1 MADPAAVLPA
11 GTRVYL
17 PDVGTDDDDTF
28 VAAAVRLRA
37 IGAEPV
43 PHLAARRL
51 PSPAAFETRV
61 ARLAAEAG
69 VTDMLVLAGGL
80 PQAAGP
86 YSDSLQLLDTGV
98 LDRHGICR
106 IAVAGHPEGS
116 PDFPDDVAADVLRRK
131 AEFARRTD
139 AQMRIVTQF
148 GFDIPAMLGW
158 AKGLEL
164 SGVDLPVHLGLAG
177 PTRMRALLRYARMCG
192 VGPSVNLLA
201 RRGGALMRLFAGYD
215 PEPLVQQLEKALDRG
230 TAGPVAQIHLYAFGG
245 PESTAA
251 WLRKRGSWPPAAT

>member
-1 MADPAAVLPA
+1 MAVSASIEVLPARLLDMADPAAVLPA

-177 PTRMRALLRYARMCG
+177 PTGCPGPAALCPDVRCRP
-192 VGPSVNLLA
+192 VGQPAGTA
-201 RRGGALMRLFAGYD
+201 RRRADAA
-215 PEPLVQQLEKALDRG
+215 VRG
-230 TAGPVAQIHLYAFGG
+230 L
-245 PESTAA
+245 
-251 WLRKRGSWPPAAT
+251 